1 MTLETLFISSIQE
14 DINQMVAFRD
24 GESFAKNEI
33 LDEIFFA
40 KCRLLAKVARSM
52 GENGLAAMLEKLEGD
67 DYLKL
72 EKMPL
77 AACEHL
83 MGYVKEK

>member
-1 MTLETLFISSIQE
+1 MTLEKLFMENIE
-14 DINQMVAFRD
+14 GDINQMISFRD
-24 GESFAKNEI
+24 AELPANEI
-33 LDEIFFA
+33 LDEIFFS
-40 KCRLLAKVARSM
+40 KCRLLAKIARMM
-52 GENGLAAMLEKLEGD
+52 GEEGIAAMLEKLEGD

-83 MGYVKEK
+83 KGYVTEK